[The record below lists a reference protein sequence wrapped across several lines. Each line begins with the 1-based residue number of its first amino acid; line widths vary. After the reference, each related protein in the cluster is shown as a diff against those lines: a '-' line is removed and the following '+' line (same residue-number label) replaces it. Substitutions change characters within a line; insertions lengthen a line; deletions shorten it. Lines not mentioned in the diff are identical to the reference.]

1 MASWM
6 RYIGKC
12 RQPQASNEAW
22 PLGLNKIAKLM
33 SPRSLIASLL
43 LTFVASLS
51 SAGAQSRMSDADLE
65 KLLRSLRDHSK
76 SFQLLLD
83 NAVKRR
89 TIPRS
94 RAKNAEQVA
103 ESFARG
109 TDSLLNEFI
118 RTKRG
123 EDKLRSLQRWAQQ
136 MHTFVNTYKLGRLA
150 TARWGR
156 IETEL
161 QQVRVAYAARTPAPK
176 ESAGTKATSAARSG
190 SASCLQEIGE
200 ERATR
205 LVDQCLEISPATHP
219 PCNSQNPCTLIVNEI
234 KRACTLIRTRG
245 SGNPAFCKDYR

>member
-12 RQPQASNEAW
+12 RQPQASNQAW
-22 PLGLNKIAKLM
+22 PLGLDKIAKLM
-33 SPRSLIASLL
+33 SPRSLIACFL
-43 LTFVASLS
+43 LTFVASAS
-51 SAGAQSRMSDADLE
+51 SAGAQSRTSDADLE
-65 KLLRSLRDHSK
+65 KLLRSLHDHSK
-76 SFQLLLD
+76 SFELSLD

-103 ESFARG
+103 DSFARG

-136 MHTFVNTYKLGRLA
+136 MHTFVNIYRLGRQT

-161 QQVRVAYAARTPAPK
+161 QQVRVAYGARTPAAR
-176 ESAGTKATSAARSG
+176 ENAGTKTTSAARSS
-190 SASCLQEIGE
+190 SASCLEEIGE

-219 PCNSQNPCTLIVNEI
+219 PCNSQNPCALIVNEI
-234 KRACTLIRTRG
+234 KRACILARSR
-245 SGNPAFCKDYR
+245 GNPAFCKDYR